1 VLPPIINLESKWVAH
16 FNAEDEAEVRKLDSN
31 LLEER
36 RNSSLANVRKYQ
48 ESLKRYY
55 NKSVIQ
61 RELNIQ
67 DSVLKKDMCTNDKHK
82 FSSLWEGPFIMVD
95 IAAPGAYV
103 LAEVNGG
110 MLPNTW
116 NADQLLKYYT

>member
-1 VLPPIINLESKWVAH
+1 VLPTIINLESTWVAH
-16 FNAEDEAEVRKLDSN
+16 FNAEDETEVWKLDSN

-61 RELNIQ
+61 RELNTQ
-67 DSVLKKDMCTNDKHK
+67 DSVLKKDMCTND
-82 FSSLWEGPFIMVD
+82 
-95 IAAPGAYV
+95 
-103 LAEVNGG
+103 
-110 MLPNTW
+110 
-116 NADQLLKYYT
+116 